1 MNLYGRKKRNMNY
14 SDDLQDDDES
24 LYCDL
29 FENKETDFLKNKE
42 KVKNNEKKRENDGFF
57 G

>member
-24 LYCDL
+24 LYYDL

-42 KVKNNEKKRENDGFF
+42 KAKNNEKKRENDGFF